1 MTTLNEVIEV
11 IRAENPNGI
20 RVGSDEV
27 GYTDLTAAQ
36 YEAQIQ
42 EWALARLAKLQK
54 NVELEAQ
61 AAQKTALLEKLGITE
76 DEAKLLLG

>member
-54 NVELEAQ
+54 NAELEAQ

>member
-42 EWALARLAKLQK
+42 EWAMARLAKLQK